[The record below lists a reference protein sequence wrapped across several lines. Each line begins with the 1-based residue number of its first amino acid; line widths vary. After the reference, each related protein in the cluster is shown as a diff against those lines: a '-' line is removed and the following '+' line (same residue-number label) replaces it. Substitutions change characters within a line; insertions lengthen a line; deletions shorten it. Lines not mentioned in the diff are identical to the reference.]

1 MFNVWTIPAR
11 KEQRDRLDRTHR
23 RQLRS
28 VLGHYFKEDEPL
40 VTCQEIYQKT
50 DSIPV
55 SVEIAERRWS
65 LLGHILRLESETP
78 ANKAMVQYFKKTI
91 GGTKRTIYAGATKTS
106 TMTMLRDE
114 YRIYTN
120 PKMKSVVGTS
130 QFTHGIDLDKFRVIA
145 QDGMK
150 WAALVNHI
158 TNMMRVVWI
167 RKNCTRK
174 RQEMPW
180 NNTPVIRVR
189 AADTEIPRRAQ
200 IPRDMPRLLVF
211 DETTSSEGTIHT

>member
-1 MFNVWTIPAR
+1 MYV
-11 KEQRDRLDRTHR
+11 
-23 RQLRS
+23 
-28 VLGHYFKEDEPL
+28 Y
-40 VTCQEIYQKT
+40 IY
-50 DSIPV
+50 IY
-55 SVEIAERRWS
+55 IYI
-65 LLGHILRLESETP
+65 ILETP
-78 ANKAMVQYFKKTI
+78 ANKAMVQYFKKSI
-91 GGTKRTIYAGATKTS
+91 GGTKRNIYAGATKTS

-130 QFTHGIDLDKFRVIA
+130 HFTHGIDLDKFRVIA